1 MPFPKIRACL
11 IAEATREERHR
22 KITVLGLY
30 GIAPDVEIAF
40 QDITTPISIAF
51 LLFGGPGAGKYRI
64 RPRLVSE
71 QGAELIQVNPYE
83 IEFPLGTSVG
93 GHNLM
98 INIPVITFPERGLY
112 RFILEIDGQPHYET
126 NFRIRPGRPE
136 EFQ

>member
-11 IAEATREERHR
+11 IAEDTREERYR

-30 GIAPDVEIAF
+30 GITPDVEIAL
-40 QDITTPISIAF
+40 QDITKPIPITF
-51 LLFGGPGAGKYRI
+51 MLFGGPGEGKYRV

-71 QGAELIQVNPYE
+71 QGVELIQVNPYE
-83 IEFPLGTSVG
+83 IEFPPGTSVG

-98 INIPVITFPERGLY
+98 INIPVIKFPGRGLY
-112 RFILEIDGQPHYET
+112 RFILEIDGQSHYET
-126 NFRIRPGRPE
+126 SFRIRPGLPQ